1 MNRKNYDQAK
11 SYALY
16 LLSYRARSQQEIRDR
31 LLKKG
36 YSNDIANQVIGQLS
50 ELNYLNDPRFA
61 ELWVQSRI
69 KNNPRGRFLII
80 KELADKGINR
90 TTITEVVDKLLT
102 EEIEINMGKT
112 LAQKWLR
119 KHQTDDNLTL
129 KLKRY
134 LQKKGFSIHLFAP
147 IFSELNLP

>member
-1 MNRKNYDQAK
+1 MNRDNYDQAK

-36 YSNDIANQVIGQLS
+36 YSNDIVNQVICQLS
-50 ELNYLNDPRFA
+50 ELNYLNDSRFA

-69 KNNPRGRFLII
+69 KNNQRGRFLII
-80 KELADKGINR
+80 KELADKGINHK
-90 TTITEVVDKLLT
+90 IATEVVDRILT
-102 EEIEINMGKT
+102 EEIEINIGIT
-112 LAQKWLR
+112 LAQKWLK

-134 LQKKGFSIHLFAP
+134 LQKKGLSIHLFTT
-147 IFSELNLP
+147 IFSELSLP